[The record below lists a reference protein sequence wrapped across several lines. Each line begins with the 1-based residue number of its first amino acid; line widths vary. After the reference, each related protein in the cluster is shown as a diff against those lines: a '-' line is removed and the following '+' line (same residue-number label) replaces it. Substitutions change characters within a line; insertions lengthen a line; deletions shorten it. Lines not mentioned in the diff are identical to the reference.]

1 MKVKIYE
8 RIVNDILSEIRS
20 GSLKPN
26 EKLPTN
32 QELAEKYNTSGVT
45 VRKSLATL
53 VNKGYLVSIER
64 VGTFVKER
72 EKDLFLVNFSLEGN
86 INEEITDI
94 QTEDILI
101 SMTKLKGERRELKTL
116 EIRRMYFSDAMP
128 VGYSIDSLFLT
139 GRYLSAGIEKKAE
152 KNIAI
157 MHRIFNSF
165 EVKKS
170 IEVTMDYPNK
180 YISNRL
186 LIDENM
192 PMFCINIYFSTIT
205 DHPIGKRT
213 LYVLGENIEL
223 NGKSFYE

>member
-8 RIVNDILSEIRS
+8 RIVNDILSEIRN

-53 VNKGYLVSIER
+53 VNKGYLISIER

-72 EKDLFLVNFSLEGN
+72 EKDLFLVNFSLDGN

-94 QTEDILI
+94 EIEDVLI
-101 SMTKLKGERRELKTL
+101 SMTKMKNERRELKTL

-128 VGYSIDSLFLT
+128 VGYSIDSLYLK
-139 GRYLSAGIEKKAE
+139 GRYLPEGLEKKAE

-157 MHRIFNSF
+157 MHRIFNSY
-165 EVKKS
+165 EVKKNME
-170 IEVTMDYPNK
+170 ITMDYPNK
-180 YISNRL
+180 FISNRL
-186 LIDENM
+186 LINETM
-192 PMFCINIYFSTIT
+192 PMFCINIYFTT
-205 DHPIGKRT
+205 FEDHPIGKRT
-213 LYVLGENIEL
+213 IYVLGENIEL
-223 NGKSFYE
+223 KGKSFYE

>member
-8 RIVNDILSEIRS
+8 RIVNDILSEIRN

-32 QELAEKYNTSGVT
+32 QELAEKYDTSGVT

-53 VNKGYLVSIER
+53 VNKGYLISIER

-94 QTEDILI
+94 EIEDVLI
-101 SMTKLKGERRELKTL
+101 SMTKMKNERRELKTL

-128 VGYSIDSLFLT
+128 VGYSIDALYLK
-139 GRYLSAGIEKKAE
+139 GRYISEGIEKKG
-152 KNIAI
+152 
-157 MHRIFNSF
+157 
-165 EVKKS
+165 
-170 IEVTMDYPNK
+170 
-180 YISNRL
+180 
-186 LIDENM
+186 
-192 PMFCINIYFSTIT
+192 
-205 DHPIGKRT
+205 GKEYCHHASD
-213 LYVLGENIEL
+213 LQ
-223 NGKSFYE
+223 